1 MTKRVDATGD
11 EQRASVSRLPA
22 AMEPDDLEALRIAHH
37 HLEHPSL
44 AARLSSVVGTPI
56 ELVLQLMPKPWYRRL
71 HNAAEAAISKAFD
84 AALAS
89 LRREHEPSAQE
100 GLYKGLA
107 AGTGAVG
114 GLFGLPGLIIEL
126 PVTTTLMLRSIAEI
140 ARFEGE
146 DIHELET
153 RLACLEVFALG
164 GRSETDD
171 AAETGYYGVRLALAA
186 YISSAARE
194 VARHGLASNGAP
206 VVVRLIRFVA
216 ARFGAEVSRRGA
228 TQLVPIVGAAGG
240 ALVNTIFMQ
249 HFQDMARSHFT
260 VRRLERV
267 YGKSLVRANY
277 ERLNEID

>member
-1 MTKRVDATGD
+1 MTKRADAAGDDPETG
-11 EQRASVSRLPA
+11 VSRLPA
-22 AMEPDDLEALRIAHH
+22 AMAPEDYEALRVAHH

-56 ELVLQLMPKPWYRRL
+56 ELVLQLMPKPWYRGL
-71 HNAAEAAISKAFD
+71 HNAAEAAIGKAF
-84 AALAS
+84 AAAVSS

-107 AGTGAVG
+107 AGTGALG
-114 GLFGLPGLIIEL
+114 GLFGLPGLVIEL

-140 ARFEGE
+140 ARLEGE
-146 DIHELET
+146 DVHELET

-186 YISSAARE
+186 YISSAAQE
-194 VARHGLASNGAP
+194 VARHGLAANGAP
-206 VVVRLIRFVA
+206 MVVKLIRFVA
-216 ARFGAEVSRRGA
+216 ARFGTEVSRRGA
-228 TQLVPIVGAAGG
+228 TQLVPVIGAAGG

-260 VRRLERV
+260 VRRLERA
-267 YGKSLVRANY
+267 YGRSLVRANY
-277 ERLNEID
+277 QRLNEVD

>member
-1 MTKRVDATGD
+1 MTKRAKATGD
-11 EQRASVSRLPA
+11 EQGASVSRLAA
-22 AMEPDDLEALRIAHH
+22 AMAPEDLEALRIAHH

-71 HNAAEAAISKAFD
+71 HNAAEAAIGRAFD
-84 AALAS
+84 AALSS
-89 LRREHEPSAQE
+89 LRREHAPSAQE

-126 PVTTTLMLRSIAEI
+126 PVTTTLMLRSIAEH

-171 AAETGYYGVRLALAA
+171 AADTGYYGVRLALAG
-186 YISSAARE
+186 YISAAAAE
-194 VARHGLASNGAP
+194 VAHRGLAANGAP
-206 VVVRLIRFVA
+206 LVVKFIRVIA
-216 ARFGAEVSRRGA
+216 ARFGVEVSRRAA
-228 TQLVPIVGAAGG
+228 TQLIPVVGAAGG
-240 ALVNTIFMQ
+240 AVVNTIFMQ

-260 VRRLERV
+260 VRRLERA

-277 ERLNEID
+277 ERLNEVD